1 MSLLSNMILA
11 NEKALKPCHKIL
23 TNLYPILLAEIMID
37 IMWVLEAILLIR
49 YVFLKQ

>member
-37 IMWVLEAILLIR
+37 MWVLEAILLIR